1 MEYQAM
7 FNFVGGIL
15 LVAIGWWCKEIWD
28 SVKTLKADIK
38 AIEID
43 LPKNYVSKTDIESR
57 FDKIDATLERLFD
70 RLDAK
75 ADKWSIRLFQQKT
88 LGLALKQ
95 KRYWF
100 VVSLGKM
107 RTKCLEQMSFLTKMD
122 AFADGQW

>member
-28 SVKTLKADIK
+28 SVKVLKADIK

-57 FDKIDATLERLFD
+57 FDRIDATLERIFD
-70 RLDAK
+70 KLENK
-75 ADKWSIRLFQQKT
+75 ADK
-88 LGLALKQ
+88 
-95 KRYWF
+95 
-100 VVSLGKM
+100 
-107 RTKCLEQMSFLTKMD
+107 
-122 AFADGQW
+122 